1 MADLGKAEHIRVEHS
16 RARQGSAV
24 QGKTEQ
30 SKAGTKVE
38 VGKIEQGCCQQQSG
52 FFCRVFLGTTAAIGT
67 IQSAAV
73 KGVLKCNGEPVKDVL
88 VKLYDDDSGLDADDL
103 MDTSHSDEKGEFE
116 LSGDTDEIGTI
127 DPKVNIYHD
136 CDDKLVPCQRK
147 VTIKLP
153 DSYVTKGSKKP
164 KKVYNIGSL
173 ELAGKYPG
181 ETRDCIH

>member
-1 MADLGKAEHIRVEHS
+1 MALTSYA
-16 RARQGSAV
+16 
-24 QGKTEQ
+24 
-30 SKAGTKVE
+30 
-38 VGKIEQGCCQQQSG
+38 
-52 FFCRVFLGTTAAIGT
+52 VFLFAIFGSVLSIGT

-73 KGVLKCNGEPVKDVL
+73 TGTLKCNGVVIKDVL

-103 MDTSHSDEKGEFE
+103 MDTSHSDDQGKFH

-136 CDDKLVPCQRK
+136 CDDKFVPCQRK

-153 DSYVTKGSKKP
+153 DSYVTKGSKHP
-164 KKVYNIGSL
+164 KKTYDIGTL

-181 ETRDCIH
+181 ESRDCIH